1 MKKLSKIIALVVV
14 ALFAN
19 PSFAGNLTGK
29 VNFKGTA
36 PKAKALKM
44 NADPYCAKENAKAVD
59 ETIAVNGNGTLKNVF
74 VHVKDAKGGTPVTT
88 PVEFDQKGCVYQPR
102 VVGVMVNQP
111 VKIINSD
118 ATLHNVHALGK
129 KNAQFNQG
137 MNNKGQTIEKTFK
150 SPEMALKVKCD
161 VHGWMT
167 AYFNVMEHPFFA
179 VTNDK
184 GEFTINNLPAGE
196 YTVETWHEK
205 LGTKTEKVK
214 VTDAGAST
222 EFTYAGT

>member
-1 MKKLSKIIALVVV
+1 MKTLSQITLLIAL
-14 ALFAN
+14 ALVSES
-19 PSFAGNLTGK
+19 SFAGNLTGK

-59 ETIAVNGNGTLKNVF
+59 ETITVNGNGTLKNVF
-74 VHVKDAKGGTPVTT
+74 VYVKDAKGGTPNTT
-88 PVEFDQKGCVYQPR
+88 PVEFDQRGCMYAPR

-118 ATLHNVHALGK
+118 ATLHNVHAMPK

-137 MNNKGQTIEKTFK
+137 MNTKGQTIEKTFK
-150 SPEMALKVKCD
+150 TPELAVKVKCD
-161 VHGWMT
+161 VHGWMQ
-167 AYFNVMEHPFFA
+167 AYFNVMEHPYFA
-179 VTNDK
+179 TTNDK
-184 GEFTINNLPAGE
+184 GEFSIAGLPAGD
-196 YTVETWHEK
+196 YTVEAWHEK

-214 VTDAGAST
+214 VTEAGGAA